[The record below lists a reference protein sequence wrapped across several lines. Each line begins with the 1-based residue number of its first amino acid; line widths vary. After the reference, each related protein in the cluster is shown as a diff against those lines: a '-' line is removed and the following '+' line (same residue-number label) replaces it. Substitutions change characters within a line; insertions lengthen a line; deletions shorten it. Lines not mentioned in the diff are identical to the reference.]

1 MVNDVYDGIL
11 NGVVLAEIELEG
23 EDQQIELPD

>member
-11 NGVVLAEIELEG
+11 NGVVLAEIELES